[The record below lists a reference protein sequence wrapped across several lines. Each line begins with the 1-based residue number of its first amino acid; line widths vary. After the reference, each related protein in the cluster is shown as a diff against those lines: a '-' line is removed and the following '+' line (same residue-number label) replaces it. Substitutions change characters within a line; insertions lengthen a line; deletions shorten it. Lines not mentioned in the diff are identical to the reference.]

1 MRYVVSCRVCA
12 FIAEANDLRSL
23 GLQLITH
30 ASNCAHDPVLLIE
43 KKEGEVTAD
52 PTGGRVCDKVA

>member
-1 MRYVVSCRVCA
+1 MRYVVSCRVCE
-12 FIAEANDLRSL
+12 FIAEAYDLRSL
-23 GLQLITH
+23 GSQLITH

-43 KKEGEVTAD
+43 KEEGEVTAD

>member
-1 MRYVVSCRVCA
+1 MRYVVSCQRCE

-23 GLQLITH
+23 GSQLITH
-30 ASNCAHDPVLLIE
+30 ASNCADDPVLLIE
-43 KKEGEVTAD
+43 KEEGEVTAD

>member
-1 MRYVVSCRVCA
+1 MRYVVSCQRCE

-30 ASNCAHDPVLLIE
+30 GSNCAHDPVLLIE
-43 KKEGEVTAD
+43 QEEGEVTAD
-52 PTGGRVCDKVA
+52 PSEADVCATR

>member
-1 MRYVVSCRVCA
+1 MWYVVSCQRCE

-23 GLQLITH
+23 GSQLITH
-30 ASNCAHDPVLLIE
+30 ASNCAHAPVLLIE
-43 KKEGEVTAD
+43 KEEGEVTAD